1 MTLLSQRGKKKQT
14 RLCIYLKKK
23 TVYMDIQIQI
33 TSQMASEYAEEEF
46 KPKTHS
52 HCKLKDNMHNMYYI
66 IMCKG
71 GKEI

>member
-1 MTLLSQRGKKKQT
+1 MTLPLPKTKENPNSFVHIFK
-14 RLCIYLKKK
+14 KKK

-33 TSQMASEYAEEEF
+33 TSQMAFEYAEF

-66 IMCKG
+66 IMCKD